1 MTKNEDYQKWK
12 KKRIEEENSSIIDAA
27 IMMMLI
33 DKRIDQKELNSINEL
48 YFYLYGKNITHEEM
62 NKRVL
67 ELSEKVSME
76 PVGDVAK
83 IIVESMGKRH
93 HSNSRIIAT
102 EALMEVMYADDI
114 EHSLERELVEI
125 ISKIWGTE
133 EIVQD
138 FSK

>member
-1 MTKNEDYQKWK
+1 
-12 KKRIEEENSSIIDAA
+12 
-27 IMMMLI
+27 
-33 DKRIDQKELNSINEL
+33 
-48 YFYLYGKNITHEEM
+48 M

>member
-1 MTKNEDYQKWK
+1 MTKNEDYQEWK
-12 KKRIEEENSSIIDAA
+12 KKRVEEENSSIIDAA

-48 YFYLYGKNITHEEM
+48 YFYLYDKNIAPEEM

-67 ELSEKVSME
+67 ELSDKVSME

-83 IIVESMGKRH
+83 IIVESMSKRH

>member
-1 MTKNEDYQKWK
+1 MEE
-12 KKRIEEENSSIIDAA
+12 KRIEEENSSIIDAA

>member
-1 MTKNEDYQKWK
+1 MEE
-12 KKRIEEENSSIIDAA
+12 KRIEEENSSIIDAA

-93 HSNSRIIAT
+93 HSKFKNYCYRSFNGSN
-102 EALMEVMYADDI
+102 VC
-114 EHSLERELVEI
+114 
-125 ISKIWGTE
+125 
-133 EIVQD
+133 
-138 FSK
+138 